1 MSRPFRDKEAS
12 VPAAGSISFVGHI
25 DLPGAPLP
33 SPNGRVLHDNLD
45 IRIDRDGIWHYQGSP
60 IRRKELVC
68 LFASALRRDDTG
80 RYWLVTP
87 AEMAPIEVED
97 APLLAVEVYQAGEGD
112 RQIISLRTNVDEIVS
127 VDAGH
132 PLEVRRCPST
142 GDTIPYL
149 RLDRRLE
156 ARVIRP
162 IYYQLAALAVEAHIE
177 DRPCLG
183 VWSYGR
189 LFPLGWLDEAP

>member
-1 MSRPFRDKEAS
+1 MSKPFRDEKAS
-12 VPAAGSISFVGHI
+12 VPAAGSTSFLQDI
-25 DLPGAPLP
+25 DLPGAPPP
-33 SPNGRVLHDNLD
+33 SPNGRILYDNLA
-45 IRIDRDGIWHYQGSP
+45 IRIDREGIWHYQGSP
-60 IRRKELVC
+60 IRRKDLVC

-87 AEMAPIEVED
+87 SEMGPIEVED
-97 APLLAVEVYQAGEGD
+97 APLLAVEVFQAGQRN
-112 RQIISLRTNVDEIVS
+112 RQILSLRTNVDEIVS
-127 VDAGH
+127 VDAEH

-162 IYYQLAALAVEAHIE
+162 VYYQLAALGVEAHVE
-177 DRPCLG
+177 GRPCLG
-183 VWSYGR
+183 VWSSGQ